1 MFISKAEKDGIHELL
16 NTLRRHLDRTEA
28 VFFDCI
34 QNIEKRLDAIEKK
47 PNQVKITSRSKT
59 PEAKREYAK
68 AYYWRKKAERLAN
81 GSKKKVKPM
90 NSKENHESKA
100 AVNKSV

>member
-47 PNQVKITSRSKT
+47 PNQVKTASKSKT
-59 PEAKREYAK
+59 PEAKREYAR
-68 AYYWRKKAERLAN
+68 AYYWRKKAERLASQ
-81 GSKKKVKPM
+81 SKSTKK
-90 NSKENHESKA
+90 KENHASKTA
-100 AVNKSV
+100 NNKSV